1 MTLKSKR
8 PILGVIAA
16 VANGIEQRQI
26 LNGFVAEAQSH
37 GFDTAVFSNLYNP
50 HITVEDLKCEQ
61 RIYELAGSEQ
71 ISGYI
76 LITESFINPD
86 MRRFIA
92 GILKGRN
99 VPLVLVG
106 SMQEEFDF
114 ADISC
119 INTSDENDIY
129 NIVTHLVEEHG
140 YRHIDLLTGFADNK
154 ISHRRA
160 DGFMRA
166 LRDHGIPVGEDNI
179 IFGDFWFTGGE
190 KLADEYI
197 SGIRPMPRAVVCA
210 SDYMAYGLL
219 DRLSEKGVN
228 VPDDIAVIGYENVMQ
243 RIYHSPL
250 LTTYQR
256 NRHDL
261 GICAFHTLYSKIK
274 GQPEPEF
281 TPPAGRLIPGH
292 SCGCRGLYEDFNRE
306 QRLVREQKKYENW
319 NMFSSMD
326 QRLTTSRNLT
336 EFIANAG
343 EHQWLIRYVQNIY
356 LCLFTDWCD
365 SASSMSENVS
375 CRSIMPWNDTAPF
388 ELNKYDLAGIFAK
401 EQSPSVFYFT
411 PLFFGQRLFGHLVLR
426 YDNPDTYDEFFRS
439 WIKSVTN
446 GLEILRMKNDIQ
458 YLTSCQNLSDQRD
471 TLTGMYNEDG
481 IKKAFSSAVTPKNK
495 DLYLVVLRIGLFDE
509 SITSMDN
516 ADRIDAVLSAAKAV
530 GKFCGNHDICGRVSD
545 NTFVC
550 IVQTSADAETLT
562 GTLSA
567 LLIRH
572 KKYMERYGMDSF
584 VCAAEK
590 YDGSSYTELY
600 ERCSEDIAQS
610 CAELSEKRLLKHY
623 REMLELRN
631 YIYSNPEATFDTDDI
646 CSSFSGSSGYLKAIY
661 KQCFGISLHQDC
673 IAARILRAKY
683 YLVTTSLNMADIA
696 DKCSYTDSKYF
707 LRQFYSATGLTAAK
721 YRSMIQG

>member
-16 VANGIEQRQI
+16 VANSIEQRQI
-26 LNGFVAEAQSH
+26 LKGFVSEAQSH

-50 HITVEDLKCEQ
+50 YTTIEDLLCEQ
-61 RIYELAGSEQ
+61 RIYELAHSEQ

-76 LITESFINPD
+76 LVTESFINPD
-86 MRRFIA
+86 LRRLIA
-92 GILKGRN
+92 GFMKHIKAP
-99 VPLVLVG
+99 VVLVG
-106 SMQEEFDF
+106 TIQEEFD
-114 ADISC
+114 IPGITR
-119 INTSDENDIY
+119 INTSDEDDFSEIT
-129 NIVTHLVEEHG
+129 THMIEKHG
-140 YRHIDLLTGFADNK
+140 CRRIDLLTGPSDK
-154 ISHRRA
+154 EVSQRRA
-160 DGFMRA
+160 AGFRRA
-166 LRDHGIPVGEDNI
+166 LQDHGIPVCDEDI
-179 IFGDFWFTGGE
+179 IYGDFWLTGGE
-190 KLADEYI
+190 KLADEYAD
-197 SGIRPMPRAVVCA
+197 RKRAMPQAVICA

-219 DRLSEKGVN
+219 DRLQERGIK
-228 VPDDIAVIGYENVMQ
+228 VPEDIAVIGYENIMQ
-243 RIYHSPL
+243 RMYHSPL

-261 GICAFHTLYSKIK
+261 GKSAFNILFCKIK
-274 GQPEPEF
+274 GLPEPAF
-281 TPPAGRLIPGH
+281 TPPPGRIIPGE
-292 SCGCRGLYEDFNRE
+292 SCGCTGDFEDYRKEQANIRE
-306 QRLVREQKKYENW
+306 EKKYESW
-319 NMFSSMD
+319 NMFGFMD
-326 QRLTTSRNLT
+326 QKLTSSRNLI
-336 EFIANAG
+336 EYVSYIG
-343 EHQWLIRYVQNIY
+343 EHQWLIRNVPNIY
-356 LCLFTDWCD
+356 LCLFTDWCE
-365 SASSMSENVS
+365 SSGTMSEHVS
-375 CRSIMPWNDTAPF
+375 CRSVMPWKDNEPF
-388 ELNKYDLAGIFAK
+388 ELHKFDLAGIFSK
-401 EQSPSVFYFT
+401 ESSPSVFYFT
-411 PLFFGQRLFGHLVLR
+411 PLFFGQRLFGHLILR
-426 YDNPDTYDEFFRS
+426 YDRPDTYDDFFRS
-439 WIKSVTN
+439 WSRSISN

-481 IKKAFSSAVTPKNK
+481 IKKAFSSAVAPKNK
-495 DLYLVVLRIGLFDE
+495 ALYLVVLRIGLFDE
-509 SITSMDN
+509 SISSMDN

-584 VCAAEK
+584 ACAAEK
-590 YDGSSYTELY
+590 YDGSSYAELY
-600 ERCSEDIAQS
+600 EKCSEDIAQI

-646 CSSFSGSSGYLKAIY
+646 CSSFSGSSGYLRAIY